1 MRTLSRWTRSPLS
14 PRPSRFRPAGG
25 AVAVLVASILAAAAP
40 EAARGQASEGRS
52 ASTTGPLPGGNAPP
66 AASPGPRTHGPVPA
80 ILPLRRRAE
89 VVNGWLEER
98 LETVVPLVMRR
109 HGVDMWIVTAREYNE
124 DPVIET
130 MLPATWMAARRRTV
144 LVFHDRGPDDGV
156 ERLAVARYDIGPF
169 PRAWDPEEQPD
180 QWRRVAEIVR
190 ERDPGQI
197 GINRSATFALADGLT
212 STEYRGLRDALPAR
226 YRDRL
231 VDEPGLAV
239 GWLETRIPEE
249 MDVYPQ
255 IVRIAHTIIAEGLS
269 ERAVQPG
276 VTTTDDLEWWYR
288 ERVQGL
294 GLDVW
299 FHPTVSLQRPG
310 GDERSGDFSGREEA
324 RVIRP
329 GDLLHVDF
337 GITYLRLNTD
347 TQQHAYVLRAG
358 ETAAPDGIRR
368 ALEVGNRLQDLLV
381 GEFRSGRTGNE
392 ILAAAL
398 EEAGTEGI
406 EATIYTHPIGFHGH
420 GAGPMIG
427 LWDRQDGV
435 PGTGDYPLYPNT
447 AHSIELN
454 AAVPV
459 PEWDGKEI
467 RVMLEE
473 DAFFD
478 GEAVRYL
485 DGRQTE
491 LHLIPGP
498 AGPASADRGP

>member
-1 MRTLSRWTRSPLS
+1 MRSLCLWM
-14 PRPSRFRPAGG
+14 PSTSLARFRPVVVTAALVLATVQI
-25 AVAVLVASILAAAAP
+25 AVAPAAVRAQATGAGSVPATVPGSDAP
-40 EAARGQASEGRS
+40 PS
-52 ASTTGPLPGGNAPP
+52 ASANAISDAPM
-66 AASPGPRTHGPVPA
+66 PA
-80 ILPLRRRAE
+80 ILPLRQRAE
-89 VVNGWLEER
+89 VVNRWLEER

-109 HGVDMWIVTAREYNE
+109 HGVDMWIVAAREYNE

-144 LVFHDRGPDDGV
+144 LVFHDRGQGEGV
-156 ERLAVARYDIGPF
+156 ERLAVARYDIGSF

-180 QWRRVAEIVR
+180 QWERVAEIVR
-190 ERDPGQI
+190 ERDPERI
-197 GINRSATFALADGLT
+197 GVDRSATFALADGLT

-226 YRDRL
+226 HRERL
-231 VDEPGLAV
+231 VDEPGLAI
-239 GWLETRIPEE
+239 GWLETRIPAEL
-249 MDVYPQ
+249 DVYPQ
-255 IVRIAHTIIAEGLS
+255 IVRIAHRIIAEGLS

-276 VTTTDDLEWWYR
+276 VTTTDDLAWWYR
-288 ERVQGL
+288 ERVDEL

-299 FHPTVSLQRPG
+299 FHPTVSVQRR
-310 GDERSGDFSGREEA
+310 DSEERSGDFSGREGE

-329 GDLLHVDF
+329 GDLVHVDF

-358 ETAAPDGIRR
+358 ETEPPEGLRR
-368 ALEVGNRLQDLLV
+368 ALGVGNRLQDVLT
-381 GEFRSGRTGNE
+381 GEFRAERTGNE

-398 EEAGTEGI
+398 ERGESEGI
-406 EATIYTHPIGFHGH
+406 DATVYTHPIGFHGH
-420 GAGPMIG
+420 GAGPTIG
-427 LWDRQDGV
+427 LWDQQGGV

-454 AAVPV
+454 AAVTV
-459 PEWDGKEI
+459 PEWGGKEI

-473 DAFFD
+473 DALFD

-491 LHLIPGP
+491 LHLIPRV
-498 AGPASADRGP
+498 AGPESGDLSS